1 MAFSNSSVALVHGMA
16 RPIGAY
22 FHVPHGVSNAAL
34 LPAVI
39 EFSVLGNPQRYA
51 AIAEAMGE
59 ITEGLG
65 VLDAAYLAADAV
77 EGLSVDLK
85 VPTLREL
92 GVEEKK
98 FNSIVEQM
106 AADAI
111 ASGSPGNNPR
121 KATQEE
127 IVELYRRA
135 FSQE

>member
-1 MAFSNSSVALVHGMA
+1 MA

-34 LPAVI
+34 LPTVI
-39 EFSVLGNPQRYA
+39 EFSILGNPKRYA

-59 ITEGLG
+59 ITEGLSI
-65 VLDAAYLAADAV
+65 LDAAYLAADAA
-77 EGLSVDLK
+77 EELNVDLK

-92 GVEEKK
+92 GVEEEK
-98 FNSIVEQM
+98 FDSIVERM

-121 KATQEE
+121 RATLEE
-127 IVELYRRA
+127 IVELYQRA
-135 FSQE
+135 FTQE